1 MFYLTTLG
9 KFFDL
14 VLILVQKIILK
25 TKTIIKEKVFLSRIN
40 SEREK
45 EVCFEKDSGKNIPR
59 DFLEF
64 LSEKFLSC

>member
-1 MFYLTTLG
+1 
-9 KFFDL
+9 
-14 VLILVQKIILK
+14 VLDILLK
-25 TKTIIKEKVFLSRIN
+25 TKTIIKEKVFLSNIN
-40 SEREK
+40 REREK